1 MPFHN
6 VRFYTQWF
14 VNVPLEKLK
23 DLTSLK
29 WCHYKAFRKRLLQLG
44 HSKCKLIVPSLEGIE
59 MLRVKIIGD
68 SELAILRRR
77 MMEAETL
84 LKSLPYEKK
93 ENSKIQYW
101 YGHEPFNLHD
111 PNCLGTMVSCW
122 GKHPLVNKLKLS
134 YELAAAAIGVFS
146 NGYGNRATSACEGLN
161 MYFKNEGRD
170 TQRPHPTPMVASAE
184 IGLHQYFNNK
194 QKNDFY
200 NAIIRK
206 HINAMAGNVLAC
218 AYKVN
223 NPLMQLVG
231 DICDRLILT
240 SGHLPRP
247 SSKKKLSSNEKE
259 PLNPPVHHVWSRNP
273 IFGFVNTSHVDTM
286 DCLTQKQKKAWS
298 KQAKKQGWSLCEK
311 LLSHKDFCLP
321 TTCGYQFCYQP
332 QSPATNELIVQA
344 YFSMEGLGLAIEL
357 EDGIFHHFMAAMFSH
372 RTCLPV
378 CRKGFL
384 RSCCNSNG
392 EFLIVGW
399 GNSGGNREV
408 KAQMKK
414 RNNPSAT
421 VTSEPPNKKR
431 RGRRNYFK

>member
-111 PNCLGTMVSCW
+111 PNCLGTMVW

-240 SGHLPRP
+240 IGHLPRP

-259 PLNPPVHHVWSRNP
+259 PL
-273 IFGFVNTSHVDTM
+273 
-286 DCLTQKQKKAWS
+286 
-298 KQAKKQGWSLCEK
+298 
-311 LLSHKDFCLP
+311 
-321 TTCGYQFCYQP
+321 
-332 QSPATNELIVQA
+332 SPL
-344 YFSMEGLGLAIEL
+344 
-357 EDGIFHHFMAAMFSH
+357 FHHFMAAMFSH

-414 RNNPSAT
+414 RNNPSGI